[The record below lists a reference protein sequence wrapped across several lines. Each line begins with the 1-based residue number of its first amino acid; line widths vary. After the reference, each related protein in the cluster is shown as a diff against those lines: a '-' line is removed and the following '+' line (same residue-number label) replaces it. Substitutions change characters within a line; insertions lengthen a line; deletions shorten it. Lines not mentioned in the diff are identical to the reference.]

1 MNERHD
7 EIDDAVAVEGRLYL
21 LTAEEGSTTQERL
34 GSPGADRG
42 PLIRRVGGT
51 ESGAALASRRARYGP
66 DSSSRLNCRIAARQ
80 ISGEASL
87 ITTAILEILSE
98 FLRAIMHGHVALREY
113 AIHFPARKI
122 GELCGLAQTENALRI
137 KRNGKCRSQPLDL
150 FQSGR
155 RSASATSP
163 GISRVKDFDI
173 VITVAGDR
181 TRCKPCPEQR
191 RGVECLPGRVLLE
204 QWSSCTKLK

>member
-137 KRNGKCRSQPLDL
+137 KRNGKFRSQPLDL
-150 FQSGR
+150 FQIRQAKRIGYIARNFKSQGLRHSHHRSGGQDPMQALSRAAAR
-155 RSASATSP
+155 RRVPARQGSAGA
-163 GISRVKDFDI
+163 
-173 VITVAGDR
+173 
-181 TRCKPCPEQR
+181 
-191 RGVECLPGRVLLE
+191 VEFMHE
-204 QWSSCTKLK
+204 T